1 MIKDNENTKT
11 NNTLIITIIL
21 VILLVAGG
29 SIFFLFQDYNIQHS
43 IGNAKRRF
51 NYSLKG
57 VIDNYESVYIVT
69 ISDVIVV
76 YR

>member
-11 NNTLIITIIL
+11 NNKLIITIIL

-43 IGNAKRRF
+43 IA
-51 NYSLKG
+51 
-57 VIDNYESVYIVT
+57 
-69 ISDVIVV
+69 ISKQSKNIF
-76 YR
+76 